1 VDNLNAFH
9 WEHSLDAI
17 NIGLLN
23 TIQLGLLFSLKVGS
37 QNNIIIQWTESSN
50 LWIALWGLLVRLMQ
64 LALMWVYCEFVTAR
78 QELYGERAKSGSFIK
93 KTKVEHISPHNIWKT
108 DETNRNLPVSNT
120 KQVASQIQH
129 QPRKENEWS
138 NSLMKHE
145 KTPICY
151 D

>member
-1 VDNLNAFH
+1 MRTLFRCHQH
-9 WEHSLDAI
+9 WPDQHYPARAVIFTEGWKSEH
-17 NIGLLN
+17 
-23 TIQLGLLFSLKVGS
+23 
-37 QNNIIIQWTESSN
+37 IIIQWTESSN
-50 LWIALWGLLVRLMQ
+50 LWIALWGLLVRLMH
-64 LALMWVYCEFVTAR
+64 LDLMWVYCEFVTAR

-145 KTPICY
+145 TTPICY